1 MTENLEIDLNDESK
15 KPIRKNV
22 HDRIEQGSVSAYEM
36 DQNRKYEKEYEY
48 LCYMAQARDWISKN
62 IHMEI
67 SNNLEFKE
75 KLRKGEILVDLANV
89 ISGKDA
95 RVYRND
101 ELVYRHTDNHNVFMN
116 FLRDVKLNRCYHYG
130 VLDAYDD
137 VNIPSVIFCLHA
149 LSNHLQKFGYVN
161 KIEKKRYV
169 FSEKELSSARKDIKN
184 FSALQ
189 FDAIGRDVKEM
200 KKVIDEE
207 YVPSPRRLSRLVRNL
222 CRYKEYREK
231 VNSTKSIL
239 KEQIENLNN
248 TIPMVIVD
256 FIKKRLKEKI
266 ARRLSSKHD
275 EVLRRTFRRFLMRN
289 PMKEVLSGRASLF
302 SIREV
307 LKRQSTDIKY
317 VVDAKHRLI
326 TEKLKENYEL
336 ETEIDKIMCSI
347 EKVLDNTRLNIGL
360 ESSLYPTEY
369 NKNFEKILFYMQT
382 EPKILL
388 DVLGK
393 IDKDELE
400 DFIARYIVP
409 LFSTSSERDK
419 YLILKIV
426 DEDNNELMN
435 SSFYSEDNTEEDIR
449 LISYKIIVNLF
460 RSSKTATEIR
470 DALLITDKVNVS
482 NAKEDY
488 IKSLNTIKDIVS
500 RTVDTICGIAM
511 PYYVLYFFSKRGES
525 KRAADLH
532 DFYSDFIS
540 PFIAA
545 PDAFPN
551 FQGKFDRNTLLTI
564 DAVFNGIIKG
574 EFDNDYYL
582 PLSSWGMDVREQL
595 EMYFCESISRKTKI
609 TSNSKFRINKPM
621 IQFSLKEL
629 NQLLGILQVITTKSA
644 DFDNLIRRTK
654 PYEYYDN
661 EFVTLHLS
669 NPIIK
674 DEEDK
679 FVGVVG
685 DIIDVISVTKGRDL
699 ERILM
704 SKSTREEECKYRKLL
719 DYKNNLIKVS
729 VKECMEDYDNV
740 NNSDE
745 SEYDLLNKDSFVNND
760 DRAESLDIN
769 DSTLLDELKE
779 GVLKRIDVLEKNRV
793 LTANKY
799 DELVQKVCERIE
811 EIRILTSQ
819 RRMEIKINN
828 KTLNNLKKQNKFLR
842 LRMDTVTE
850 YFQSL
855 LESYFVKGN
864 GNCSRKST
872 YGTYKYKFKQLHKKN
887 ILMAVHDYM
896 VDDPVVLYFSCERPG
911 VIDVHVLAGGQTVE
925 NVCITFEEILNK
937 REERSIVVGSLEFN
951 SKGLLRLVNDNYV
964 RR

>member
-1 MTENLEIDLNDESK
+1 MAENLEIDLNDESK

-22 HDRIEQGSVSAYEM
+22 HDRIEQGSVSASEM
-36 DQNRKYEKEYEY
+36 DENRKYEKEYEY

-62 IHMEI
+62 IHLEM

-75 KLRKGEILVDLANV
+75 ELRKGEILVDLANV
-89 ISGKDA
+89 ISGKDMKA
-95 RVYRND
+95 YRMNK
-101 ELVYRHTDNHNVFMN
+101 LVYRHTDNHNAFID
-116 FLRDVKLNRCYHYG
+116 FLREVKLNPCYHYG

-169 FSEKELSSARKDIKN
+169 FTEKELSSARKEIKN

-189 FDAIGRDVKEM
+189 FDSIGKDVKEM
-200 KKVIDEE
+200 KKIIDEE
-207 YVPSPRRLSRLVRNL
+207 YVPSPRRLSRLVNNL
-222 CRYKEYREK
+222 CRYRQYREK

-239 KEQIENLNN
+239 KEQIESLNN
-248 TIPMVIVD
+248 TIPIVIVE
-256 FIKKRLKEKI
+256 FIKKKLKERI
-266 ARRLSSKHD
+266 SRRLSAKHD
-275 EVLRRTFRRFLMRN
+275 EVLRHTLRRFLMRN

-307 LKRQSTDIKY
+307 LRKQSMDIKY
-317 VVDAKHRLI
+317 VIDAKHRLI
-326 TEKLKENYEL
+326 TEKLKENYDL
-336 ETEIDKIMCSI
+336 ETQIDKIMCTI

-360 ESSLYPTEY
+360 ESSLYLTEY
-369 NKNFEKILFYMQT
+369 NKNFERILFYMQT
-382 EPKILL
+382 EPKVLL

-419 YLILKIV
+419 YLILKII
-426 DEDNNELMN
+426 DEDNSEVV
-435 SSFYSEDNTEEDIR
+435 SSSLYSEDNTEEDIR
-449 LISYKIIVNLF
+449 LVSYKIVVNLF
-460 RSSKTATEIR
+460 RSSMMAVEIR

-488 IKSLNTIKDIVS
+488 IKSLNTIKDIVT
-500 RTVDTICGIAM
+500 RTMDTICSISM
-511 PYYVLYFFSKRGES
+511 PYYVLYFFSKRGEGR
-525 KRAADLH
+525 RAADLR
-532 DFYSDFIS
+532 DFYNDFIS

-551 FQGKFDRNTLLTI
+551 FRGKFDRNTLLTI
-564 DAVFNGIIKG
+564 DTVFQGILKG

-582 PLSSWGMDVREQL
+582 PLSSWGTDVRERL
-595 EMYFCESISRKTKI
+595 EAYFCENINRKTKI
-609 TSNSKFRINKPM
+609 TGNSKFRINKPM

-629 NQLLGILQVITTKSA
+629 NQLLGILQVITTKSVE
-644 DFDNLIRRTK
+644 FDNLIKRTR

-669 NPIIK
+669 NPVVK
-674 DEEDK
+674 DDEDR
-679 FVGVVG
+679 FAGVVE
-685 DIIDVISVTKGRDL
+685 DIADIVCVTRGRDL
-699 ERILM
+699 ESILM
-704 SKSTREEECKYRKLL
+704 SKSTKEEECRYKKLQN
-719 DYKNNLIKVS
+719 YKNNLIRTS
-729 VKECMEDYDNV
+729 TRECMEEYDNA

-745 SEYDLLNKDSFVNND
+745 SEYDLLNKDSFVND
-760 DRAESLDIN
+760 EERTESLDTS
-769 DSTLLDELKE
+769 DSALLDELK
-779 GVLKRIDVLEKNRV
+779 VSVCKRIEVLEKNGV

-799 DELVQKVCERIE
+799 DELVQKMCERIE
-811 EIRILTSQ
+811 EMRILMSQ

-828 KTLNNLKKQNKFLR
+828 KTLSNLKKQNKFLR
-842 LRMDTVTE
+842 VRMDTVTE

-855 LESYFVKGN
+855 LESYFVKGS
-864 GNCSRKST
+864 GNCSKKSV
-872 YGTYKYKFKQLHKKN
+872 YGTYKYKFKHLQKKN
-887 ILMAVHDYM
+887 ILMAVHDYT
-896 VDDPVVLYFSCERPG
+896 VDDPVVLYFSCDRPG
-911 VIDVHVLAGGQTVE
+911 VIDIHLVVGGQTVE
-925 NVCITFEEILNK
+925 SVCITLEEILNK
-937 REERSIVVGSLEFN
+937 REEKSVVLGSLEFN